1 MVLCK
6 GKEFDNMMADL
17 MKYRE
22 STIRQCDLL
31 MECEGNILRKSMQS
45 SVTTQFEK
53 LHTSKCVSFSTKSTH
68 SEKKF
73 ILSILA
79 HFEEKCAGFG

>member
-6 GKEFDNMMADL
+6 GEEFDNMMADL

-31 MECEGNILRKSMQS
+31 LECEGNVLRKSMQS
-45 SVTTQFEK
+45 SVQRNLKNYALRSALVLGPNQRTLKKK
-53 LHTSKCVSFSTKSTH
+53 LMCVYIVDISA
-68 SEKKF
+68 
-73 ILSILA
+73 L
-79 HFEEKCAGFG
+79 